1 MPNDSLP
8 ELELANTRAREGIT
22 DTVAEIRRR
31 ADVPART
38 RLAIA
43 KTKQRWHRDPTPL
56 VAMGITAAAGI
67 AAIILGAR
75 IGRTDAGHLARPPAQ
90 TAFTALLPFGARGGD
105 GPGAA
110 EQSQPGRKGRKAR
123 KKAAEE
129 ALERDPMHR
138 NRVKQRAGIAA
149 VQRRAT
155 KNRKQAAARAKAA
168 SKAAA
173 KAAGRG

>member
-1 MPNDSLP
+1 MANDSLP

-56 VAMGITAAAGI
+56 VAMGITAAAGV

-75 IGRTDAGHLARPPAQ
+75 IGRTDAGHLARPAG
-90 TAFTALLPFGARGGD
+90 ADRVHRAAALRCARRRR
-105 GPGAA
+105 PGAA

-173 KAAGRG
+173 KTAAKG

>member
-1 MPNDSLP
+1 MAKDSLP
-8 ELELANTRAREGIT
+8 ELELATVRTREHLT
-22 DTVAEIRRR
+22 DTVSEIRRR
-31 ADVPART
+31 SDVPART

-43 KTKQRWHRDPTPL
+43 KTRQRWHRDPTPL
-56 VAMGITAAAGI
+56 VAMGVTAVAGITAI
-67 AAIILGAR
+67 VLGTR
-75 IGRTDAGHLARPPAQ
+75 IGRTPAGHLAQPPAS

-105 GPGAA
+105 GPSAA
-110 EQSQPGRKGRKAR
+110 EQSQGGRKGRKAR

-155 KNRKQAAARAKAA
+155 KNRKQAAKRAKL
-168 SKAAA
+168 AA
-173 KAAGRG
+173 KG